1 MSFGVVSSSC
11 TSLLSRPF
19 EESLFI
25 KEDIWLM
32 SSSIGEDFGLCLI
45 RVYTKKGI
53 SVMKYKKIKRYM
65 CLKPSSLW
73 LRKVKD
79 KEYVIEIIVWE

>member
-1 MSFGVVSSSC
+1 MSFGVVSSSGS
-11 TSLLSRPF
+11 SLLSRPF
-19 EESLFI
+19 EESLFT

-32 SSSIGEDFGLCLI
+32 SSIEEDFGLCLI

-53 SVMKYKKIKRYM
+53 SVMKYKKIRRYM
-65 CLKPSSLW
+65 CLKPSNVW

-79 KEYVIEIIVWE
+79 KE